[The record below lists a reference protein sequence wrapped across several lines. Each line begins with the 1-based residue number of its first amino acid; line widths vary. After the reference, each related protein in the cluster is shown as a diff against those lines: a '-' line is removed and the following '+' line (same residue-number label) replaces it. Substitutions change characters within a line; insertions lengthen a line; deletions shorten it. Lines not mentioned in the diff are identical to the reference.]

1 MKKETILPIVLFLTG
16 FSNAFF
22 SQVGINNTT
31 PDATLDITAKN
42 VTGTASAVDGLLIP
56 RVDRERAQSMTGVP
70 VSTLI
75 YVNNIATGTL
85 AGTALNIDA
94 VGYYYYNGTV
104 WTKLNIP
111 VNIYN
116 ADGILLTNRTVTMG
130 TNTLQFRNGSNSI
143 IFSNVGTQSFLTA
156 SGASRGAIRAQG
168 GSAILDMFVDNANS
182 AQLAAS
188 GNAASLNLITQSAS
202 PIIFSTNNV
211 QQATVSSSGNLGI
224 NTTNPTH
231 KLHVV
236 PSASTD
242 PVKIEGLRIASGTD
256 NNVVVDL
263 STGVLKYSPT
273 VAQPL
278 FHAKLAANQT
288 SLTGT
293 NTILLGTPD
302 ATSSL
307 YSYNT
312 STGVMTFNSAGNYL
326 VQMQMSFRNVSANE
340 QVIIGIRDAG
350 GDFIG
355 RGSTRIATTIPVTAT
370 VGQIHNYTTV
380 ISATAGQQITFAAN
394 GANTYALLRDE
405 VGTIGTGNVSNITV
419 IKL

>member
-1 MKKETILPIVLFLTG
+1 MKKKLILPIILFLIG
-16 FSNAFF
+16 SGNAF
-22 SQVGINNTT
+22 SQVGINTTT
-31 PDATLDITAKN
+31 PGASLDIIAKN
-42 VTGTASAVDGLLIP
+42 ATGAATAVDGLLIP
-56 RVDRERAQSMTGVP
+56 RVDRERAQSMAGVP

-75 YVNNIATGTL
+75 YVNNIATGTQ

-104 WTKLNIP
+104 WTKLSTP

-116 ADGILLTNRTVTMG
+116 ADGTLLTNRTVTMG
-130 TNTLQFRNGSNSI
+130 TNILQFRNASNSI

-156 SGASRGAIRAQG
+156 SGSSRGAVRAQG
-168 GSAILDMFVDNANS
+168 GSAIVDMFVDNANS

-188 GNAASLNLITQSAS
+188 GNATSLNLVTQSAS
-202 PIIFSTNNV
+202 PIIFSTNNI
-211 QQATVSSSGNLGI
+211 QRATLTSSGNFGI
-224 NTTNPTH
+224 NTASPTH

-236 PSASTD
+236 PVAGDD
-242 PVKIEGLRIASGTD
+242 PAKIEGLKAASGTES
-256 NNVVVDL
+256 NVVVDL
-263 STGVLKYSPT
+263 STGVLKYSST
-273 VAQPL
+273 VSQPL

-302 ATSSL
+302 VTSSL
-307 YSYNT
+307 YNYDT
-312 STGVMTFNSAGNYL
+312 ATGVMTFNIAGNYL

-340 QVIIGIRDAG
+340 QVIIGIRNSS

-355 RGSTRIATTIPVTAT
+355 RGTTRIATSISVLST
-370 VGQIHNYTTV
+370 VGQIHSYNTV
-380 ISATAGQQITFAAN
+380 ISVTAGQQITFAAN
-394 GANTYALLRDE
+394 GLSTYALLRDE